1 MCSLFE
7 QVVRYCDRYLNMIP
21 LSFILGFYVTIIG
34 IFNQSKKGEKRMR
47 ELLHFFL
54 MFHLSKNVSLFSL
67 FIQMSV
73 E

>member
-47 ELLHFFL
+47 ELLHFF
-54 MFHLSKNVSLFSL
+54 FNVSL
-67 FIQMSV
+67 V
-73 E
+73 